1 MKKTCTW
8 LIAMSCL
15 LAVAGTTYAGAPG
28 MTLLLL
34 PQLFG
39 QEPPRDLPTQT
50 TGGRSYNN
58 TPRSNP
64 PAVVPS
70 AGDDDED
77 LFIDFVDEG
86 VNLLVGRACAQWV
99 SQILRPYPP
108 CNLVLDAVAGYFA
121 VLDMKDAAASMAAA
135 NTNGAIGT
143 GAAAGQPA
151 RNPAAGTTPPPATAQ
166 TGTFRIGA
174 GFNTNNGL
182 TSNLALVGCPR
193 STPADACTNDGCCKA
208 AAKAAVK
215 ACRCCEDCDDCNDCD
230 CGNKTAR
237 GGLCI
242 PGNPV
247 TQSGR
252 VSSGYAIQLHPMPM
266 AMQMALPGCGPE
278 LLHHPQVVQLGQ
290 CPVTQQQLHDVPLYP
305 VEALQELIQ
314 ERQAIT
320 HAIEQIERELM
331 QMAIAKQQQQQ
342 QVSIMQ
348 AAHNAQKIHM
358 ATEFFEA
365 HCDSLR
371 CAGENVMVLEG
382 DVRLTAKKG
391 GHPIRIEAARVS
403 VNMKDGTFK
412 VESAAAVAMPVATPM
427 QLERVHMMP
436 APPWAAP
443 MPVYEP
449 LDYPPVGAPV
459 PPSWKQT
466 PYRTTPPAVPPAP
479 RPGLDHSIQF
489 KY

>member
-1 MKKTCTW
+1 MRKTCTW

-39 QEPPRDLPTQT
+39 QEPQRDLPTQS
-50 TGGRSYNN
+50 TGARPYN
-58 TPRSNP
+58 TPRPNP
-64 PAVVPS
+64 SAVVPS
-70 AGDDDED
+70 PAEDDDD

-108 CNLVLDAVAGYFA
+108 CNLVLEAVAGYFA
-121 VLDMKDAAASMAAA
+121 VLDIKDAAASMAAA
-135 NTNGAIGT
+135 NTNGAFAT
-143 GAAAGQPA
+143 GSPAGLPA
-151 RNPAAGTTPPPATAQ
+151 QNPAAGTTPPPATAQ

-182 TSNLALVGCPR
+182 TSNLALGGCPR
-193 STPADACTNDGCCKA
+193 STPADACPNSCCKA
-208 AAKAAVK
+208 AAKSAVK

-230 CGNKTAR
+230 CGNNSVR
-237 GGLCI
+237 GGLHI
-242 PGNPV
+242 PGNPM
-247 TQSGR
+247 TQSAR
-252 VSSGYAIQLHPMPM
+252 VNSGYAIQLHPMPM
-266 AMQMALPGCGPE
+266 MMQMALPGCGPE

-342 QVSIMQ
+342 VAVMQ
-348 AAHNAQKIHM
+348 AAHNAQKVHM
-358 ATEFFEA
+358 TTEFFEA

-403 VNMKDGTFK
+403 VNMKDGTFN
-412 VESAAAVAMPVATPM
+412 VESAATVAVPVATPF
-427 QLERVHMMP
+427 QLERVQMVP

-449 LDYPPVGAPV
+449 MYYPPAGAPV
-459 PPSWKQT
+459 PATWKQT
-466 PYRTTPPAVPPAP
+466 PYRPSPPAVPMAP
-479 RPGLDHSIQF
+479 RSSLGVQ
-489 KY
+489 Y